1 MQDTQDF
8 PDHRMVKIAKVGIKD
23 VSHPIF
29 FSDIGE
35 QNSVSFPSTASF
47 SFFVELSSTKKGTHM
62 SRFPTILYE
71 FAPHLNIHKVEE
83 MAREM
88 NKRLESNV
96 SFIETKFTYFYEKF
110 APISKTRGLAD
121 IQIHLKVK
129 ANNVTQN
136 TTDTQLSL
144 QIPVK
149 SLCPCSKAIS
159 EYGAHSQRSH
169 MTITLWNPTLSIKEC
184 IEIAESSASSALYPV
199 LKRIDEKFV
208 TEKAYNTPRFVE
220 DLVREAAIKL
230 KEKSSTSRFEVS
242 AENFESI
249 HNHNAWAMV
258 TSNDLGNS

>member
-35 QNSVSFPSTASF
+35 QETITFPSTASF
-47 SFFVELSSTKKGTHM
+47 SFFVELSAAKKGTHM

-71 FAPHLNIHKVEE
+71 FAPYFNLKKLEK
-83 MAREM
+83 MAHEI
-88 NKRLESNV
+88 NKKLESDI

-110 APISKTRGLAD
+110 APVSKTRGLAD
-121 IQIHLKVK
+121 IKIQLNIK
-129 ANNVTQN
+129 ANSQKNI
-136 TTDTQLSL
+136 TDTQLII

-169 MTITLWNPTLSIKEC
+169 MTISLWNPTLSIKQC
-184 IEIAESSASSALYPV
+184 IEIAENSASSALYPV
-199 LKRIDEKFV
+199 LKRVDEKFV

-220 DLVREAAIKL
+220 DLVREAAIQL
-230 KEKSSTSRFEVS
+230 KEKTSNSRFEVS

-258 TSNDLGNS
+258 TSEDLG